1 MTGWYY
7 FWTFS
12 FIVAGA
18 AFVFITLVVL
28 VLGVR
33 DLREMF
39 SRLKNRQPPTDPP
52 QAPDSP

>member
-1 MTGWYY
+1 MTGWFY
-7 FWTFS
+7 FWTLS

-18 AFVFITLVVL
+18 AFAFITVVVL
-28 VLGVR
+28 VLGIR

-52 QAPDSP
+52 QAPDAP

>member
-7 FWTFS
+7 FCRVN

-18 AFVFITLVVL
+18 AFAVITAVVL
-28 VLGVR
+28 VLGIR

-39 SRLKNRQPPTDPP
+39 RRLKNRNRPSDPP
-52 QAPDSP
+52 QAADTH

>member
-7 FWTFS
+7 FWTVS

-18 AFVFITLVVL
+18 AFAFITVVVL
-28 VLGVR
+28 VLGIR

-39 SRLKNRQPPTDPP
+39 SRLRNHQRPSDPP
-52 QAPDSP
+52 QATDSH